1 MKTASV
7 VLASIALANASAS
20 YHWPSPLIDQVEG
33 LLYEGRGEGDPNNDL
48 INFVGKLAS
57 CQSGTFGESGA
68 AEWIRFAYHDMATHN
83 VDGSGGGG
91 LDNSL
96 VLELTRAENVGVGM
110 KHALADFSHFPNKYL
125 SYSDVTAVG
134 VALASAVCQGPIV
147 PIRAG
152 RRDATAAGPPGVPE
166 PQQTL
171 EEHTESFRLQGFP
184 PEDMIALTACGH
196 SVGGVRS
203 NDFPAMVPP
212 APGTTADNFI
222 LFDTTTALDNTVVL
236 QYLNSTTKN
245 ALVVDKNATLISDF
259 RIFNSD
265 GNVTMNKLADPE
277 TFDQTCSRLF
287 AQMIDTVPAG
297 VTLTDVIEP
306 IPNKV
311 DSVQLS
317 IGYDALLLSVS
328 LRFLDSNDQRS
339 VKLLWAD
346 KAGGCASNDCFT
358 WSQNIRDVTTTLASR
373 LGLSVHKYDFVA
385 AINATTSIS
394 KFWFEVNE
402 GDGSAVKTLDN
413 GGSGYVITQDR
424 VLYVPHSST
433 AQTTVVAVRNDAPPS
448 LVFMDVYTRNRSSI
462 ATQTLDLAPSSDI
475 ASRIGYDFYTA
486 TATFTGGD
494 FTFDLHSVVDG
505 TTYTEDMRDTYFATN
520 SPDF

>member
-1 MKTASV
+1 MKTAL
-7 VLASIALANASAS
+7 VLAGIAVANA
-20 YHWPSPLIDQVEG
+20 YQWPSPLIDQVEG
-33 LLYEGRGEGDPNNDL
+33 LLYEGRGEGDPNNSL
-48 INFVGKLAS
+48 IDFAGKLAQ
-57 CQSGTFGESGA
+57 CQSGSLGESGA

-83 VDGSGGGG
+83 IEDGTGG

-96 VLELTRAENVGVGM
+96 LLELDRAENVGVGM
-110 KHALADFSHFPNKYL
+110 KHALADLSHFPNKYL
-125 SYSDVTAVG
+125 SFSDVTAVG
-134 VALASAVCQGPIV
+134 VAIASAQCQGPIV

-152 RRDATAAGPPGVPE
+152 RRDAIVAGPPGVPE

-171 EEHTESFRLQGFP
+171 AEHTESFRLQGFT
-184 PEDMIALTACGH
+184 PEEMIALTACGH

-245 ALVVDKNATLISDF
+245 ALVVDKNVTLISDF

-265 GNVTMNKLADPE
+265 GNVTMNQLADPE

-287 AQMIDTVPAG
+287 AQMINTVPAG

-306 IPNKV
+306 ILTKV
-311 DSVQLS
+311 DGVQLS
-317 IGYDALLLSVS
+317 IGYDTLLLSAS
-328 LRFLDSNDQRS
+328 LRFLNSSDQRT
-339 VKLLWAD
+339 VKILWND
-346 KAGGCASNDCFT
+346 KAGGCASGSCFN
-358 WSQNIRDVTTTLASR
+358 WSQNQRDVTTTLASR
-373 LGLSVHKYDFVA
+373 LGLSVNKYDFVA
-385 AINATTSIS
+385 PINATTSIS
-394 KFWFEVNE
+394 KFWFEINE
-402 GDGSAVKTLDN
+402 NDGSPVTVLDN
-413 GGSGYVITQDR
+413 EGSGYVITQDR

-433 AQTTVVAVRNDAPPS
+433 ATSTVVAVRNDVAPS
-448 LVFMDVYTRNRSSI
+448 RVFMDVYTRGRSAI
-462 ATQTLDLAPSSDI
+462 VNQTVDLAPSTDI
-475 ASRIGYDFYTA
+475 ESRVGYAFYSLTQS
-486 TATFTGGD
+486 FTGVE
-494 FTFDLHSVVDG
+494 FTFDLHSIVNG